1 MKRISK
7 GQYVKRKN
15 GYYHYI
21 ATEDSYLGKVSLKR
35 TDCNYYLWEPT
46 TEFVPAVKKKSE
58 LNFFD
63 YIKGI
68 PVIILGM
75 LATGLKN
82 AGLDH
87 YSDSLML
94 KYYEKEYKLVGLEQP
109 GKAKEIK

>member
-1 MKRISK
+1 
-7 GQYVKRKN
+7 
-15 GYYHYI
+15 
-21 ATEDSYLGKVSLKR
+21 
-35 TDCNYYLWEPT
+35 
-46 TEFVPAVKKKSE
+46 
-58 LNFFD
+58 
-63 YIKGI
+63 
-68 PVIILGM
+68 M